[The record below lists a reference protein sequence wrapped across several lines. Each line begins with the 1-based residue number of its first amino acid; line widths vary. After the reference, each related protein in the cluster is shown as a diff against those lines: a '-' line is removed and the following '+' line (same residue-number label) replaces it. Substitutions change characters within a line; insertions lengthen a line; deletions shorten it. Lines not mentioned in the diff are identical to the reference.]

1 MRKMD
6 AHSDAIPRFV
16 SRMFEAPALKALP
29 ALQKE
34 EQALQFLKVNGAQ
47 LQPLLAS
54 MGIAASAGWHETT
67 ARLAREIRLLADKAL
82 ESEIFRAVEERLQFS
97 FYPAVGA
104 SKQPPAIAREEL
116 RALCRRNATHPVG
129 RRALAGSLSAVLSDL
144 TEKYIPQIWD
154 RRKYTYVEL
163 TRVQRLGVN
172 AGGCVDLLRFTLL
185 VRPAAYLHVMSDGQV
200 APESGF
206 APVQEQ
212 SLQRAFPGLFAQLA
226 ATPPDLVRMALRS
239 ALPFPAT
246 QGLEATARLTSI
258 FALRGRAMTPALVV
272 DRGADSPDKS
282 WFNIARRNAGWRGI
296 DPRMLDEL
304 YSIASENRW

>member
-6 AHSDAIPRFV
+6 GRSDAIARFV
-16 SRMFEAPALKALP
+16 SRMFETPALRALP
-29 ALQKE
+29 SLQRE

-54 MGIAASAGWHETT
+54 MGIAASAGWDET
-67 ARLAREIRLLADKAL
+67 AASLAREIRSLADKAL

-97 FYPAVGA
+97 F
-104 SKQPPAIAREEL
+104 SKQPPAISREEL
-116 RALCRRNATHPVG
+116 RALCQRSATHPVA
-129 RRALAGSLSAVLSDL
+129 RRALAGSLSAVLSDI

-154 RRKYTYVEL
+154 RRRYTYVEL
-163 TRVQRLGVN
+163 TRIQRLRLN
-172 AGGCVDLLRFTLL
+172 ARECADLLRFTLL
-185 VRPAAYLHVMSDGQV
+185 IRPAAYLHVMADSQMG
-200 APESGF
+200 PESGF

-226 ATPPDLVRMALRS
+226 ATPPELVRTALRS
-239 ALPFPAT
+239 ALPYPRT
-246 QGLEATARLTSI
+246 QGLEATARLTSVL
-258 FALRGRAMTPALVV
+258 ALRGRAIAPALVV

-282 WFNIARRNAGWRGI
+282 WFNIARRNAGWRGL

-304 YSIASENRW
+304 YSIAAEKRW